1 MKLSVTLTGTHPMLM
16 HNGRLAN
23 PIDPWTRQLKALT
36 SKRKKTDEDILQIAQ
51 VEARAGCWE
60 TVDGMLGIPSAAVW
74 RCFYDASKQFKLG
87 TTVKKSFY
95 FDDVVEPLTVAGS
108 QISATD
114 FVADFDNVDYRTIK
128 VQTSRV
134 MRARPKVPVGWQT
147 THHFEL
153 FDDVLDKRDL
163 VNVMDSAGR
172 LYGLGDWRP
181 TYGRFTV
188 EVV

>member
-114 FVADFDNVDYRTIK
+114 FVADFDNVDYRTVK
-128 VQTSRV
+128 VQTSKV

-153 FDDVLDKRDL
+153 FDDVLDERDL
-163 VNVMDSAGR
+163 VSVMNSAGR